1 MTNTSAHGP
10 DRARE
15 THEWLPLDSARN
27 TFGWLVTGP
36 DPLSVDGRRFRGL
49 PNRRIPLDELRDR
62 LLRRQCP
69 PATRDAVWAHLVSR
83 SRADGA
89 TWTVACVGMALPAL
103 AATARWLAARYRGD
117 RADIHAAVL
126 SGFVEALATA
136 DIRSPGLM
144 ARLRWTARRVGQ
156 AALEESLDA
165 PRPVAD
171 GFRSTPPQTP
181 WGHPDLVL
189 ARAVALGV
197 LTRTEADLIGATRL
211 EGVSVAHWG
220 QRHGVKL
227 KTTYSARERAEDRL
241 AGYLRREALD
251 ADPDDTVLPAVL
263 ASIALP
269 PATTAADQPPG
280 TSLAVSGRRRNG
292 DTGPAKKSSRSVQK
306 NGSESGLLQC
316 AEAPPSSPRT
326 SPSRP
331 TPEELPPCA

>member
-1 MTNTSAHGP
+1 MTNTPAHDP
-10 DRARE
+10 DRGRE

-27 TFGWLVTGP
+27 TFGWLVAGP
-36 DPLSVDGRRFRGL
+36 DPLSVNGRRFRGL

-69 PATRDAVWAHLVSR
+69 RGTRDAVWAHLVSR
-83 SRADGA
+83 SRTDGA

-126 SGFVEALATA
+126 SGFVEALSTVDVRA
-136 DIRSPGLM
+136 PGLM

-171 GFRSTPPQTP
+171 GFRSTPPRTP
-181 WGHPDLVL
+181 WGHTDLVL
-189 ARAVALGV
+189 ARAVAQGV

-211 EGVSVAHWG
+211 EGVSVADWA
-220 QRHGVKL
+220 QRHRVKI
-227 KTTYSARERAEDRL
+227 KTTYSVRERAEDRL
-241 AGYLRREALD
+241 AAYLRRDALD
-251 ADPDDTVLPAVL
+251 TDPEDTVLPVVL
-263 ASIALP
+263 ASIALAP
-269 PATTAADQPPG
+269 TSPTADQPPG

-292 DTGPAKKSSRSVQK
+292 DTGPSKKSSRSVQK
-306 NGSESGLLQC
+306 NGSDSGLLQC
-316 AEAPPSSPRT
+316 AEAPPGVPRT

-331 TPEELPPCA
+331 TRQELPPCA